1 MRLCLLLGLLLCCS
15 SVFAGLPETPQ
26 FRQVTVADGLPSSTL
41 YAVTQDKKG
50 YLWIASKDGLARYD
64 GVSYKIYRYEPG
76 NENALPGNVVQA
88 LYVDPQDRL
97 WIAIEGQGISRLSAD
112 RRSFT
117 HFRKSSHPE
126 MGSDDVWAMTMTADG
141 ALWFGTFA
149 GGLHRMDATGNITRF
164 ISDKSNLNS
173 LPTDTILSL
182 ATNTKNQLW
191 IGTTK
196 GLSVWD
202 GSKFARIRLGDTF
215 DTFIMQLAGDKDGTM
230 WVGTKKGLLHIS
242 VTGEKIGEVLLPQK
256 PITGLWQDQQGA
268 LWFSDGPTI
277 FQWHNG
283 QLFSYML
290 DSKTPAKIYG
300 VFEDHEGGFWF
311 PTEDRGLLRLTA
323 DWRNF
328 SVFMHEENSNSLS
341 GVAMLAASEANQN
354 EAWILSQGGGLDL
367 VNLGNGKVKRVLTDI
382 KSWTQNLWSVL
393 QTRDGTV
400 WLGHSKGIAHFNPVS
415 GDIKHFRSDS
425 GAQNILPGGVRLLI
439 QTKNGLLWS
448 ASYGAGVQAQDETGR
463 VVYKIIPGDGKGL
476 ESSDPDQFALSPDGD
491 LWLATARGLLRWD
504 DNAEK
509 FFLIEGGPA
518 ERVDAFSFVAADTV
532 WVHRVGVLEAFQWN
546 GRKLQSMRRI
556 TSDDGLPPVEV
567 GSILPDRSGDLWITT
582 TRGLLRYDVLINR
595 FRIFGERDGLPSQEF
610 DMQPALLTSG
620 GLVLAGNAKGLVIF
634 DPIKVRK
641 QSVLS
646 PLLLDRLSVL
656 RDEDRVSF
664 PETSSIIQMQPGDRD
679 LTVTLRLLSF
689 ADSSTH
695 RYSFFLRG
703 YDTDWIDA
711 GASGERVFSNLPAGN
726 YRLEAK
732 AANADGQWSA
742 PLQLKL
748 TVQPP
753 WWKTAWANMLWV
765 LLFCVA
771 VISLA
776 LFYRNRLAVLNEQE
790 LRDQERV
797 LAQQNSLAKSRFL
810 ATLGHEIR
818 TPMTGLM
825 GMAELLQSGEL
836 SLQQRQ
842 RVTAIQG
849 AGQHLL
855 QLVNDVLDLAQI
867 EAGKLRLHADVFNL
881 EILVLEVCDLLRPLA
896 EIKGLSFDCII
907 EKNAPGFC
915 IGDAGRVRQILLNLG
930 NNAIKFT
937 ERGSV
942 VIKTSGLSPN
952 GLQFHVS
959 DTGPGMSNDQQ
970 ARLFQRFEQ
979 AEGHLTSQ
987 RYGGSGL
994 GLAICQELAEA
1005 MNGHIQ
1011 VESSLGHGAV
1021 FVVELPLQNS
1031 DAAAPSIFPRSSPAS
1046 QSMPMSILLVEDDAL
1061 VADVLCEMLQ
1071 RLGHRVAHVHQ
1082 GMLALS
1088 ELAVRDFDLALID
1101 LDLPGIDGLEL
1112 ARLIFIEGLSLPLV
1126 ALTARTDK
1134 QAESAAMA
1142 VGMKAFI
1149 RKPVSA
1155 SDLEALIQT
1164 FMPTDVRNNQP
1175 QQDIHQNAGESCRHN
1190 GSNDINDTK

>member
-76 NENALPGNVVQA
+76 NENALPGNVIQA

-141 ALWFGTFA
+141 ALWFGTYN
-149 GGLHRMDATGNITRF
+149 GGLHRMDADGKIKRF
-164 ISDKSNLNS
+164 VSDKSNINS
-173 LPTDTILSL
+173 LPSNTVLSL
-182 ATNTKNQLW
+182 AVDEHNRLW

-196 GLSVWD
+196 GLCFWD
-202 GSKFARIRLGDTF
+202 GKDFKSMQVGEIFTG
-215 DTFIMQLAGDKDGTM
+215 FIMQLLADRDGSL
-230 WVGTKKGLLHIS
+230 WVGTNKGLVHLS
-242 VTGEKIGEVLLPQK
+242 DIGS
-256 PITGLWQDQQGA
+256 PIGQIFLAGKRITALWQDHHGA
-268 LWFSDGPTI
+268 LWISDGPNV
-277 FQWHNG
+277 FQWHDG
-283 QLFSYML
+283 HLSTYMP
-290 DSKTPAKIYG
+290 DHKTPAEIYG
-300 VFEDHEGGFWF
+300 IFEDHEEGLWF
-311 PTEDRGLLRLTA
+311 PTTDRGLLRLSA
-323 DWRNF
+323 GWRNF
-328 SVFMHEENSNSLS
+328 STFRHDADDVKTLS
-341 GVAMLAASEANQN
+341 GNLVYSASEADDNVVWLVSGDSLDRIN
-354 EAWILSQGGGLDL
+354 LIQGS
-367 VNLGNGKVKRVLTDI
+367 VERVLENTEN
-382 KSWTQNLWSVL
+382 WTTQVWSVL
-393 QTRDGTV
+393 QSRNGSV
-400 WLGHSKGIAHFNPVS
+400 WLGHSKGLTRFEPRT
-415 GDIKHFRSDS
+415 GLLKHFSNEEQIS
-425 GAQNILPGGVRLLI
+425 EALPGAIHLLI
-439 QTKNGLLWS
+439 QTNDGLIWSSSYGGGIEARDDSGLLVHRIVP
-448 ASYGAGVQAQDETGR
+448 ADN
-463 VVYKIIPGDGKGL
+463 KGL
-476 ESSDPDQFALSPDGD
+476 NSTEPDQFVLSPDSD
-491 LWLATARGLLRWD
+491 LWISTAEGLLRWMD
-504 DNAEK
+504 KEQK
-509 FFLIEGGPA
+509 FTVIAGSPA
-518 ERVDAFSFVAADTV
+518 ERVDAFCFLSKGIV
-532 WVHRVGVLEAFQWN
+532 WVHHNTVLEEFQWD
-546 GRKLQSMRRI
+546 GKELKSLHRV
-556 TSDDGLPPVEV
+556 TSGDGLPSLEV
-567 GSILPDRSGDLWITT
+567 GSILPGSNGNLWLTT
-582 TRGLLRYDVLINR
+582 PRGLLRYNTLTNQ
-595 FRIFGERDGLPSQEF
+595 FRMFGERDGLPSQEF
-610 DMQPALLTSG
+610 DMQPGLLTSE
-620 GLVLAGNAKGLVIF
+620 GLALVGTSKGLVIF
-634 DPIKVRK
+634 DPARISS
-641 QSVLS
+641 QSNLS
-646 PLLLDRLSVL
+646 PLVIDEISARRGEDKIKFLENSTILDL
-656 RDEDRVSF
+656 
-664 PETSSIIQMQPGDRD
+664 QPNDRD
-679 LTVTLRLLSF
+679 LRVSLRFLSF
-689 ADSSTH
+689 DDATTH
-695 RYSFFLRG
+695 RYHFLLKG
-703 YDTDWIDA
+703 YDPGWVDV
-711 GASGERVFSNLPAGN
+711 GAQGERIFSSLPSGS
-726 YRLEAK
+726 YELLVK
-732 AANADGQWSA
+732 ATNAEGRWSA
-742 PLQLKL
+742 PLKFNV
-748 TVQPP
+748 TVHPP

-776 LFYRNRLAVLNEQE
+776 LFYRNRLAIRNEQE

-797 LAQQNSLAKSRFL
+797 LAQQNSSAKSRFL

-825 GMAELLQSGEL
+825 GMADLLQSGEL

-842 RVTAIQG
+842 RVTSIQG

-881 EILVLEVCDLLRPLA
+881 EMLVLEVCDLLRPLA

-942 VIKTSGLSPN
+942 VIKTSGLSPH

-1021 FVVELPLQNS
+1021 FVVQLPLQNS
-1031 DAAAPSIFPRSSPAS
+1031 DAAAPSIFSRSSPAS
-1046 QSMPMSILLVEDDAL
+1046 QSMPMSILLVEDDTL
-1061 VADVLCEMLQ
+1061 VADVLCEILQ

-1112 ARLIFIEGLSLPLV
+1112 ARLIFIDGHSLPLV
-1126 ALTARTDK
+1126 ALTARTDT
-1134 QAESAAMA
+1134 QAESAAIA
-1142 VGMKAFI
+1142 AGMKAFI
-1149 RKPVSA
+1149 RKPVSS

-1164 FMPTDVRNNQP
+1164 FMPTIRL
-1175 QQDIHQNAGESCRHN
+1175 E
-1190 GSNDINDTK
+1190 